1 MTILPLMPTYMASR
15 MIIENVRP
23 NTNSI
28 SAIKGTFDLE
38 TLKRKCLWLPSG
50 ERMSWNDIVEMKI
63 NIDRRLDSIVSS
75 SPVTGSLPD
84 LDRQMYRVM
93 RDYFPD
99 MTPSL
104 ASRQE
109 VWNMINVGLFP
120 HIVVYRWGR
129 KNGNFNN
136 DRFISA
142 NRNYFGSMWWRTYFF
157 YDDGSGA
164 PYSILDNLNEDDFVQ
179 IMERVKLRGY
189 PKLARAAGQKIVDL
203 RKKPMAGYPGLVNDI
218 VIRQAIMDLRVQA
231 LGVDFNS
238 IPDITGVVE
247 ETFDRIARERKREYN
262 ESPINFITRYK
273 KLGKK

>member
-15 MIIENVRP
+15 MINENVRP
-23 NTNSI
+23 NAGSI

-38 TLKRKCLWLPSG
+38 TLKKKCLWLPFG
-50 ERMSWNDIVEMKI
+50 ERMSWNDIIEKKLD
-63 NIDRRLDSIVSS
+63 IDRLTAPIVSS
-75 SPVTGSLPD
+75 PPAAGSFPE
-84 LDRQMYRVM
+84 LDHRMYRVM
-93 RDYFPD
+93 HDLFPE

-109 VWNMINVGLFP
+109 VWNTINVGLFP
-120 HIVVYRWGR
+120 HIIVYRWGR

-157 YDDGSGA
+157 YDEKSRT
-164 PYSILDNLNEDDFVQ
+164 PYSILDNMNEDDFVQ
-179 IMERVKLRGY
+179 IMERAKLRGY
-189 PKLARAAGQKIVDL
+189 PGLARAVGKKVVEL
-203 RKKPMAGYPGLVNDI
+203 RKNPPAGYPGLVNDI
-218 VIRQAIMDLRVQA
+218 IIRQTIMDLRVQA

-238 IPDITGVVE
+238 IPDIGVIVE
-247 ETFDRIARERKREYN
+247 ETFAIISRERRKEYN

-273 KLGKK
+273 KLK